1 MTTLKEAWSW
11 YQATIRTLRVTQRL
25 GNAYWDELPWDGRL
39 GKEERFKEVGGAGLA
54 EAAERGIEQLD
65 DLAIVL
71 FFSLFESIVRE
82 RIRGEVDVERQTLR
96 HPVLKSAAE
105 KTDQELDRGSFH
117 RVLELLKTY
126 DPDLVEQ
133 VRQVRRYRNWVSH
146 GRRGRAPMQLDPES
160 AYARLSAFLTR
171 LGFSSEEVEP

>member
-11 YQATIRTLRVTQRL
+11 YETTIRALQVTHRL
-25 GNAYWDELPWDGRL
+25 GDLYWDGLPWDGRL
-39 GKEERFKEVGGAGLA
+39 GKEARFKEVKGPWLA
-54 EAAERGIEQLD
+54 EAAEQGMNQLD

-71 FFSLFESIVRE
+71 FFSIFESIVRE

-96 HPVLKSAAE
+96 HPVLKSASE

-126 DPDLVEQ
+126 DSMSSNRCAKCGDIATGSRTAGEAVVPCSSIP
-133 VRQVRRYRNWVSH
+133 R
-146 GRRGRAPMQLDPES
+146 P
-160 AYARLSAFLTR
+160 LTT
-171 LGFSSEEVEP
+171 V